1 MPGSKTFSR
10 YFLAGILLLFAGII
24 QAQCLDPF
32 AANFDPSVNSDKE
45 CRYAKTIQNPPF
57 LYLLD
62 NEIEENSGLEWYN
75 GLLWTHNDSGGE
87 ALLYGLNPETGEIVQ
102 RIEIENVKN
111 RDWEDITLDDTY
123 FYIGDFGNNAANR
136 KDLAVFRFPL
146 SAIPASGDVKVRAEK
161 IFFHFPD
168 QTVFLINWD
177 SNNFDCE
184 SMVAGK
190 DRLYLFSKN
199 RGDQQSKLYSI
210 PKEPGTYTAEYIDSF
225 NSRGLLT
232 GASFNSE
239 TNLLALVGYTYRS
252 WHPFIWLFYDFEG
265 EDFFSGN
272 SRRFDLPNH
281 TTVQTEGIVFVS
293 PYQLMISAE
302 STKTFS
308 ARMFE
313 FDIRPFA
320 DKHQLAINQSKEAD
334 WLQKTTDTATY
345 LIDINKLKADDYL
358 CVFFD
363 KEDRELQ
370 QIAVQFDKD
379 SDRLEVPVE
388 IIDQLHSVALFGKRN
403 TYYTTLH
410 DE

>member
-1 MPGSKTFSR
+1 
-10 YFLAGILLLFAGII
+10 
-24 QAQCLDPF
+24 
-32 AANFDPSVNSDKE
+32 
-45 CRYAKTIQNPPF
+45 
-57 LYLLD
+57 
-62 NEIEENSGLEWYN
+62 
-75 GLLWTHNDSGGE
+75 
-87 ALLYGLNPETGEIVQ
+87 
-102 RIEIENVKN
+102 
-111 RDWEDITLDDTY
+111 
-123 FYIGDFGNNAANR
+123 
-136 KDLAVFRFPL
+136 
-146 SAIPASGDVKVRAEK
+146 PASGDAKVQAEK

-168 QTVFLINWD
+168 QKEFEINWD

-199 RGDQQSKLYSI
+199 RGDQRSKLYSI
-210 PKEPGTYTAEYIDSF
+210 PKEPGTYAAEILGSF

-232 GASFNSE
+232 GAALDTE
-239 TNLLALVGYTYRS
+239 TNLLALLGYTYRS
-252 WHPFIWLFYDFEG
+252 WQPFVWIFYDFEG
-265 EDFFSGN
+265 EDFLSGN

-320 DKHQLAINQSKEAD
+320 DKHQLAVKQSKAANWLRKSSDPEA
-334 WLQKTTDTATY
+334 Y
-345 LIDINKLKADDYL
+345 LLDISKLKAGDYL

-363 KEDRELQ
+363 EEGRELE
-370 QIAVQFDKD
+370 QIALKLDKR
-379 SDRLEVPVE
+379 SDRLEVPE
-388 IIDQLHSVALFGKRN
+388 AIMEQLDSVALFGKRN
-403 TYYTTLH
+403 TYYTQLN